1 MVPAPA
7 SRPLRVAFLTS
18 PDAFE
23 WFYGA
28 NLGLD
33 REAYLHRY
41 RNDFTWDYVAA
52 LAGEGVDV
60 TLYHASFGPPALH
73 TTPDGF
79 RVRFL
84 PLHPFWRLWRRFPVL
99 SRPPLL
105 MLPPWR
111 FGLEVLN
118 TLCFLEPLRGALA
131 EDGADVLYV
140 QEHWTGRLDLLA
152 ATLRIPIVAGD
163 NGASEGIHF
172 HVGKRRTFGR
182 TAGIHCQ
189 TDREVARLGRYGV
202 TARKIPNG
210 VDTGF
215 FAPAAVRSAERS
227 VLVVARLNDH
237 QKRVSDAIRAL
248 AQLPEPW
255 RLDIVGTGPDQPRLE
270 ALVAEEGLRERVT
283 FHGFVGGRAALRELY
298 HRCGVFA
305 APSSSE
311 GLPLA
316 VLEAMSCG
324 CAVVTS
330 RIPVFGEMI
339 DDGRNGLTFPVGRP
353 DLVAEAIVRA
363 YDERALF
370 GARARERVERDYDR
384 AANMRAL
391 AALMRQAAGTREA
404 S

>member
-1 MVPAPA
+1 MVLAPDE
-7 SRPLRVAFLTS
+7 RRLRVAFLTS

-33 REAYLHRY
+33 RESYLDRY
-41 RNDFTWDYVAA
+41 RNDFTWDYVAS
-52 LAGEGVDV
+52 LAAEGVDV
-60 TLYHASFGPPALH
+60 TLYHASLGPPALH
-73 TTPDGF
+73 TTAEGF
-79 RVRFL
+79 HVRFL
-84 PLHPFWRLWRRFPVL
+84 PLHPLWRLWRTFPAL

-111 FGLEVLN
+111 FALEVLN
-118 TLCFLEPLRGALA
+118 TLCFLRPLQAALR
-131 EDGADVLYV
+131 EDRVDVLYV
-140 QEHWTGRLDLLA
+140 QEHWTGRLDLL
-152 ATLRIPIVAGD
+152 TSVLRTPIVAGD

-172 HVGKRRTFGR
+172 HLGKRRAFGR
-182 TAGIHCQ
+182 AAGIHCQ
-189 TDREVARLGRYGV
+189 TAREVARLARYGV
-202 TARKIPNG
+202 TAAKIANG

-215 FAPAAVRSAERS
+215 FAPAAVRSQERS

-237 QKRVSDAIRAL
+237 QKRVSDAVRAL

-255 RLDIVGTGPDQPRLE
+255 RLDVVGTGPDRDRLE
-270 ALVAEEGLRERVT
+270 ALAAEEGVGARVT
-283 FHGFVGGRAALRELY
+283 FHGFVGGREALRELY
-298 HRCGVFA
+298 RRCGVFA

-339 DDGRNGLTFPVGRP
+339 ADGRDGVTVPVGRP
-353 DLVAEAIVRA
+353 DLLAAAIVRA
-363 YDERALF
+363 YDEREVL
-370 GARARERVERDYDR
+370 GARARARVEREYDR
-384 AANMRAL
+384 GVNMRAL
-391 AALMRQAAGTREA
+391 AALMRQAAGTRRGA
-404 S
+404 